1 MKRLIHGCFTL
12 LAAALLAFTATACQN
27 TSTAAT
33 NKPAAAPT
41 AAAPTPAAPAAA
53 ARPAAPAAAAAPTA
67 PAATA
72 RPTPAPAAAAATPAA
87 AGRPTIRVACGSEEA
102 VTDANGVKWSADT
115 GSEDGSTISRP
126 ELTVT
131 GTKTP
136 QIFQAERYGM
146 SAYSFKVPNGK
157 YKLNLY
163 FSEGYEGNT
172 EPDSR
177 LFDYAIKDGDAAK
190 GKVIKEV
197 KNFSPW
203 KASGAA
209 AKAYVDSNDITVT
222 QDRIT
227 ITFNPIAENPQINAI
242 EIIPQ

>member
-1 MKRLIHGCFTL
+1 
-12 LAAALLAFTATACQN
+12 
-27 TSTAAT
+27 
-33 NKPAAAPT
+33 
-41 AAAPTPAAPAAA
+41 
-53 ARPAAPAAAAAPTA
+53 
-67 PAATA
+67 
-72 RPTPAPAAAAATPAA
+72 
-87 AGRPTIRVACGSEEA
+87 VACGSEEA

-126 ELTVT
+126 ELAVA

-190 GKVIKEV
+190 GKVIQEFQPV
-197 KNFSPW
+197 EGFRRRRQGVCRLERCDGDARSDHHHVQPDCRESADQRDRNHPPVS
-203 KASGAA
+203 
-209 AKAYVDSNDITVT
+209 VDT
-222 QDRIT
+222 
-227 ITFNPIAENPQINAI
+227 PE
-242 EIIPQ
+242 